1 MQGSKLQ
8 SPQDQE
14 NDHTRSISSV
24 GLVKGK
30 KLVAKNSREVN
41 SPSREPLRP
50 ILAQNHTHSRV
61 MMTKQTHP
69 SLPQKRHL
77 SQGLVQSVSTQGVT
91 SALHHKNQRP
101 QHALAEVT
109 SAKSKR
115 DGKQVFLEQV
125 DVVHGTEVGKDNHQQ
140 NTNPVMV
147 AKPQG
152 SKGADHEK
160 LHSFTGQGE
169 VSSKHKVDGN
179 KGKLFDQR
187 QSIRL
192 ADNSNNPKLVNL
204 IQKSCLET
212 VFEGETP
219 DGTLNQSKDET
230 QQELQIIEENFP
242 TNNELCREENA
253 GVILDQDEETVQGN
267 VQELRSSK
275 EKGFYVHSP
284 DSREHIFEEFT
295 SGSVVSENVPLQ
307 SQEKERLTPKVN
319 EEDNDIQKHQQLFQ
333 EDAQVAKNVTAMIRK
348 ESCTSAEGSTLPD
361 PYQLLMRQEAQLREL
376 QEQVHY

>member
-30 KLVAKNSREVN
+30 KLAAKNSREVN

-50 ILAQNHTHSRV
+50 ILAPNHTHSRV

-77 SQGLVQSVSTQGVT
+77 SQGLVPSVSTQGVT

-109 SAKSKR
+109 SVKSKR
-115 DGKQVFLEQV
+115 DGKQVFLKQV
-125 DVVHGTEVGKDNHQQ
+125 AVVHGTEVGKDNHRQ

-160 LHSFTGQGE
+160 LNSFTGQGE

-179 KGKLFDQR
+179 KGKPFDQR
-187 QSIRL
+187 QSIRS
-192 ADNSNNPKLVNL
+192 ADNSNNPKLVNQ

-212 VFEGETP
+212 VFEGETL

-230 QQELQIIEENFP
+230 QPELQIIEENFP
-242 TNNELCREENA
+242 TNNKLCREENA
-253 GVILDQDEETVQGN
+253 GVILDQGEETVQGN
-267 VQELRSSK
+267 VQELRRKK

-307 SQEKERLTPKVN
+307 SQGKEGLTPEAN

-333 EDAQVAKNVTAMIRK
+333 EDAKVAGNITAMTRK
-348 ESCTSAEGSTLPD
+348 ESSTSVEGSTLPD